1 MPSGLNEVFFLNL
14 WKKIGASLRSATSDS
29 DFCSAN
35 GNHTYPVKPTMSEN
49 TSNEKANFTS
59 LCVSVTGL
67 YFLLSALLFVFT
79 KDPHLCIPLFCD
91 VESECVYALGGLL
104 GTEWLVLRCLN

>member
-35 GNHTYPVKPTMSEN
+35 GNCTHPVKPMMSEN
-49 TSNEKANFTS
+49 TSNENANLAS

-67 YFLLSALLFVFT
+67 YFFLSALLFAFC
-79 KDPHLCIPLFCD
+79 KDAYSCIPVFCD
-91 VESECVYALGGLL
+91 VGSECVYALGRLL